1 MMGRQ
6 NLFLAAFSSFG
17 PTLACAGPGVGIV
30 STVPDHEGA
39 TDLYMEMDGTSMAS
53 PAACGALAVILANDA
68 HYSSTTRGQY
78 RTTAARNL
86 LAQHCRPI
94 GLPVKYEGRGLP
106 HV

>member
-39 TDLYMEMDGTSMAS
+39 TDLYMEMGYLVAS
-53 PAACGALAVILANDA
+53 PAACGA
-68 HYSSTTRGQY
+68 R
-78 RTTAARNL
+78 R
-86 LAQHCRPI
+86 
-94 GLPVKYEGRGLP
+94 
-106 HV
+106 